1 MINDSAMLKLK
12 RVKYESSGERYSL
25 LTGSDGLPLWYPTLF
40 ATSQLRNA
48 AKAPN
53 TIEAH
58 LNAIKLLFE
67 WTNSNEIDL
76 KQSFSTMKFLT
87 VEQIESLCSYL
98 KQDRSQR
105 VKSNA
110 IPIMMAKKERNRASL
125 TQRKTVAKQTYYIRI
140 SYITDYLE
148 WFAKRVLSERKIIIS
163 REISHLISQMIRS
176 LKARRPTRSVNQRN
190 APRGLSESQR
200 ELLLS
205 VCDPKS
211 PNSPFSSQTRER
223 DCLIVEILYQTG
235 VRLGELLSIKISD
248 LNFQENTLLI
258 ARRHDD
264 VDDPRIKQP
273 VAKTLDR
280 LLPLS
285 RGLSQRMHDYILR
298 HRSLVKGANRHEF
311 LFVTYKSGP
320 HCGTPLSTSAIYSI
334 INRVTSNIDCLSE
347 LTPHVLRHTWND
359 RFSEKADEQ
368 GLDQA
373 EEEKLRS
380 YLMGWKEGSG
390 TSATYTRRHIEKE
403 AHKVSLLLQGVKEN
417 EKN

>member
-1 MINDSAMLKLK
+1 MLKLT
-12 RVKYESSGERYSL
+12 RVKFESSGERYSL

-67 WTNSNEIDL
+67 WANSHEIDL

-98 KQDRSQR
+98 KQARSQR
-105 VKSNA
+105 MKSNV
-110 IPIMMAKKERNRASL
+110 IPIRMANKERTRASL
-125 TQRKTVAKQTYYIRI
+125 TQTKTVAKQTYYIRI
-140 SYITDYLE
+140 SYIADYLE

-163 REISHLISQMIRS
+163 REISHLISLMIRS
-176 LKARRPTRSVNQRN
+176 LKARRPIRSINQRN
-190 APRGLSESQR
+190 APKGVSEAQR

-205 VCDPKS
+205 VCDPKY
-211 PNSPFSSQTRER
+211 PNSPFSSKTRER
-223 DCLIVEILYQTG
+223 DSLLVEILYRTG

-248 LNFQENTLLI
+248 FNFQENTLLI

-285 RGLSQRMHDYILR
+285 RDLSQRIHDYILK

-320 HCGTPLSTSAIYSI
+320 HCGTPLSTSAVYRI
-334 INRVTSNIDCLSE
+334 INRVTSNIDGLSE

-359 RFSEKADEQ
+359 RFSEKADKQ
-368 GLDQA
+368 GLDEA

-390 TSATYTRRHIEKE
+390 TSATYTRRHIQKE

>member
-1 MINDSAMLKLK
+1 MLKLT
-12 RVKYESSGERYSL
+12 RVKFASSGERYSL

-67 WTNSNEIDL
+67 WANSHKIDL
-76 KQSFSTMKFLT
+76 KQSFLTMKFLT

-98 KQDRSQR
+98 KQARSQR
-105 VKSNA
+105 MKSNV
-110 IPIMMAKKERNRASL
+110 IPIRMANKERTRASL
-125 TQRKTVAKQTYYIRI
+125 TQTKTVAKQTYYIRI

-163 REISHLISQMIRS
+163 REISHLISLMTRS
-176 LKARRPTRSVNQRN
+176 LKARRPTRSINQRN
-190 APRGLSESQR
+190 APRGVSEAQR

-205 VCDPKS
+205 VCDPKY
-211 PNSPFSSQTRER
+211 PNSPFSSKTRER
-223 DCLIVEILYQTG
+223 DSLIVEILYRTG

-264 VDDPRIKQP
+264 VEDPRIKQP

-285 RGLSQRMHDYILR
+285 RDLSQRIHDYILR

-320 HCGTPLSTSAIYSI
+320 DCGMPLSTSSVYRI

-359 RFSEKADEQ
+359 RFSEKADKQ
-368 GLDQA
+368 GLDEA

-403 AHKVSLLLQGVKEN
+403 AHKVSLQLQGVKEN

>member
-1 MINDSAMLKLK
+1 MLKLK

-110 IPIMMAKKERNRASL
+110 IPIIMAKKERNRASL

-190 APRGLSESQR
+190 ATRGLSEAQR

-205 VCDPKS
+205 FCDPKY
-211 PNSPFSSQTRER
+211 PNSPFSSKTRER
-223 DCLIVEILYQTG
+223 DSLLVDILYQTG
-235 VRLGELLSIKISD
+235 IRLGELLSIKISD

-285 RGLSQRMHDYILR
+285 RNLSQRIHDYILR

>member
-1 MINDSAMLKLK
+1 MLKLT
-12 RVKYESSGERYSL
+12 RVKFESSGERYSL

-67 WTNSNEIDL
+67 WANSHEIDL

-98 KQDRSQR
+98 KHDRSQR
-105 VKSNA
+105 VKSNV
-110 IPIMMAKKERNRASL
+110 IPIRMANKERTRASL
-125 TQRKTVAKQTYYIRI
+125 TQTKTVAKQTYYIRI
-140 SYITDYLE
+140 SYIADYLE

-163 REISHLISQMIRS
+163 REISHLISLMIRS
-176 LKARRPTRSVNQRN
+176 LKARRPIRSINQRN
-190 APRGLSESQR
+190 APKGVSEAQR

-205 VCDPKS
+205 VCDPKYL
-211 PNSPFSSQTRER
+211 NSPFSSKTRER
-223 DCLIVEILYQTG
+223 DSLLVEILYRTG

-285 RGLSQRMHDYILR
+285 RGLSQRIHDYILR
-298 HRSLVKGANRHEF
+298 DRSLVKGANRHEF
-311 LFVTYKSGP
+311 LFITYKSGP
-320 HCGTPLSTSAIYSI
+320 HCGTPLSTSSVYRI
-334 INRVTSNIDCLSE
+334 INRVTSNIDCLSK

-359 RFSEKADEQ
+359 RFSEKADAQ

-403 AHKVSLLLQGVKEN
+403 AHRVSLLLQGVKEN

>member
-1 MINDSAMLKLK
+1 MLKLT
-12 RVKYESSGERYSL
+12 RVKFESSGERYSL

-40 ATSQLRNA
+40 VTSQLRNA

-67 WTNSNEIDL
+67 WANSHEIDL

-98 KQDRSQR
+98 KQARSQR
-105 VKSNA
+105 MKSNV
-110 IPIMMAKKERNRASL
+110 IPIRMANKERTRASL
-125 TQRKTVAKQTYYIRI
+125 TQTKTVAKQTYYIRI
-140 SYITDYLE
+140 SYIADYLE

-163 REISHLISQMIRS
+163 SEVSHLISLMIRS
-176 LKARRPTRSVNQRN
+176 LKARRPTRSINQRN
-190 APRGLSESQR
+190 APRGVSEAQR

-205 VCDPKS
+205 VCDPKY
-211 PNSPFSSQTRER
+211 PNSPFSSKTRER
-223 DCLIVEILYQTG
+223 DSLLVEILYRTG

-248 LNFQENTLLI
+248 FNFQENTLLI

-285 RGLSQRMHDYILR
+285 RDLSQRIHDYILK

-320 HCGTPLSTSAIYSI
+320 HCGTPLSTSAVYRI
-334 INRVTSNIDCLSE
+334 INRVTSNIDGLSE

-359 RFSEKADEQ
+359 RFSEKADKQ
-368 GLDQA
+368 GLDEA

-390 TSATYTRRHIEKE
+390 TSATYTRRHIQKE

>member
-1 MINDSAMLKLK
+1 MLKLT
-12 RVKYESSGERYSL
+12 RVKFESSGERYSL

-67 WTNSNEIDL
+67 WANSHEIDL

-98 KQDRSQR
+98 KQARSQR
-105 VKSNA
+105 MKSNV
-110 IPIMMAKKERNRASL
+110 IPIRMANKERTRASL
-125 TQRKTVAKQTYYIRI
+125 TQTKTVAKQTYYIRI
-140 SYITDYLE
+140 SYIADYLE

-163 REISHLISQMIRS
+163 REISHLISLMIRS
-176 LKARRPTRSVNQRN
+176 LKARRPIRSINQRN
-190 APRGLSESQR
+190 APKGVSEAQR

-205 VCDPKS
+205 VCDPKYL
-211 PNSPFSSQTRER
+211 NSPFSSKTRER
-223 DCLIVEILYQTG
+223 DSLLVEILYRTG

-248 LNFQENTLLI
+248 FNFQENTLLI

-285 RGLSQRMHDYILR
+285 RDLSQRIHDYILK

-320 HCGTPLSTSAIYSI
+320 HCGTPLSTSAVYRI
-334 INRVTSNIDCLSE
+334 INRVTSNIDGLSE

-359 RFSEKADEQ
+359 RFSEKADKQ
-368 GLDQA
+368 GLDEA

-390 TSATYTRRHIEKE
+390 TSATYTRRHIQKE
-403 AHKVSLLLQGVKEN
+403 AHKVSLRLQGIKEN

>member
-1 MINDSAMLKLK
+1 MLKLT
-12 RVKYESSGERYSL
+12 RVKFESSGERYSL

-67 WTNSNEIDL
+67 WANSHEIDL

-98 KQDRSQR
+98 KQARSQR
-105 VKSNA
+105 MKSNV
-110 IPIMMAKKERNRASL
+110 IPIRMANKERTRASL
-125 TQRKTVAKQTYYIRI
+125 TQTKTVAKQTYYIRI
-140 SYITDYLE
+140 SYIADYLE

-163 REISHLISQMIRS
+163 REISHLISLMIRS
-176 LKARRPTRSVNQRN
+176 LKARRPIRSINQRN
-190 APRGLSESQR
+190 APKGVSEAQR

-205 VCDPKS
+205 VCDPKYL
-211 PNSPFSSQTRER
+211 NSPFSSKTRER
-223 DCLIVEILYQTG
+223 DSLLVEILYRTG

-285 RGLSQRMHDYILR
+285 RDLSKRIHDYILR

-320 HCGTPLSTSAIYSI
+320 HCGMPLSTSAVYRI
-334 INRVTSNIDCLSE
+334 INRVTSNIDCLSD

-359 RFSEKADEQ
+359 RFSEKADKQ
-368 GLDQA
+368 GLDEA

-380 YLMGWKEGSG
+380 YIMGWKEGSG

>member
-1 MINDSAMLKLK
+1 MLKLT
-12 RVKYESSGERYSL
+12 RVKFESSGERYSL

-67 WTNSNEIDL
+67 WANSHEIDL

-98 KQDRSQR
+98 KQARSQR
-105 VKSNA
+105 MKSNV
-110 IPIMMAKKERNRASL
+110 IPIRMANKERTRASL
-125 TQRKTVAKQTYYIRI
+125 TQTKTVAKQTYYIRI
-140 SYITDYLE
+140 SYIADYLE

-163 REISHLISQMIRS
+163 REISHLISLMIRS
-176 LKARRPTRSVNQRN
+176 LKARRPIRSINQRN
-190 APRGLSESQR
+190 APKGVSEAQR

-205 VCDPKS
+205 VCDPKYL
-211 PNSPFSSQTRER
+211 NSPFSSKTRER
-223 DCLIVEILYQTG
+223 DSLLVEILYRTG

-285 RGLSQRMHDYILR
+285 RGLSQRIHDYILR
-298 HRSLVKGANRHEF
+298 DRSLVKGANRHEF
-311 LFVTYKSGP
+311 LFITYKSGP
-320 HCGTPLSTSAIYSI
+320 HCGTPLSTSSVYRI

-359 RFSEKADEQ
+359 RFSEKADAQ

-403 AHKVSLLLQGVKEN
+403 AHRVSLLLQGVKEN

>member
-1 MINDSAMLKLK
+1 MLKLT
-12 RVKYESSGERYSL
+12 RVKFESSGERYSL

-58 LNAIKLLFE
+58 LNAIKLLLE
-67 WTNSNEIDL
+67 WTNSHEIDL

-105 VKSNA
+105 MKSNV
-110 IPIMMAKKERNRASL
+110 IPIRMANKERTRASL
-125 TQRKTVAKQTYYIRI
+125 TPPKTVAKQTYYIRI
-140 SYITDYLE
+140 SYIADYLE

-163 REISHLISQMIRS
+163 RDISHLISQMIRS
-176 LKARRPTRSVNQRN
+176 LKTRRPTRSINQRN
-190 APRGLSESQR
+190 APRGVSEAQR

-205 VCDPKS
+205 VCDPKYQ
-211 PNSPFSSQTRER
+211 NSPFSSKTRER
-223 DCLIVEILYQTG
+223 DSLLVDILYQTG
-235 VRLGELLSIKISD
+235 IRLGELLSIKISD

-264 VDDPRIKQP
+264 VDDPRVKQP

-285 RGLSQRMHDYILR
+285 RGLSQRIHDYILR

-320 HCGTPLSTSAIYSI
+320 HCGTPLSTSAVYRI
-334 INRVTSNIDCLSE
+334 INRVTSNIDRLSE
-347 LTPHVLRHTWND
+347 LTPHILRHTWND
-359 RFSEKADEQ
+359 RFSDKADEQ

-417 EKN
+417 E

>member
-1 MINDSAMLKLK
+1 MLKLT
-12 RVKYESSGERYSL
+12 RVKFESSGERYSL

-67 WTNSNEIDL
+67 WANSHEIDL

-98 KQDRSQR
+98 RQARSQR
-105 VKSNA
+105 MKSNV
-110 IPIMMAKKERNRASL
+110 IPIRMANKERTRASL
-125 TQRKTVAKQTYYIRI
+125 TQTKTVAKQTYYIRI

-163 REISHLISQMIRS
+163 RETSHLISLMTRS
-176 LKARRPTRSVNQRN
+176 LKARRPTRSINQRN
-190 APRGLSESQR
+190 APRGVSESQR

-205 VCDPKS
+205 VCDPKY
-211 PNSPFSSQTRER
+211 PNSPFSSKTRER
-223 DCLIVEILYQTG
+223 DSLLVEILYRTG

-285 RGLSQRMHDYILR
+285 RDLSQRIHDYILR

-311 LFVTYKSGP
+311 LFVTYKSGQ
-320 HCGTPLSTSAIYSI
+320 HCGTPLSTSAVYRI
-334 INRVTSNIDCLSE
+334 INRITSNIDCLSE

-359 RFSEKADEQ
+359 RFSEKADKQ
-368 GLDQA
+368 GLDEA

>member
-1 MINDSAMLKLK
+1 MIKLT
-12 RVKYESSGERYSL
+12 RVKFESSGERYSML
-25 LTGSDGLPLWYPTLF
+25 IGSDGLPLWYPTLF

-58 LNAIKLLFE
+58 LNAIKLLIE
-67 WTNSNEIDL
+67 WTNYHEIDL

-98 KQDRSQR
+98 KQDKSQR
-105 VKSNA
+105 VKSNVIRIRKA
-110 IPIMMAKKERNRASL
+110 NKERIRSNL
-125 TQRKTVAKQTYYIRI
+125 TQPKMVAKQTYYLRL
-140 SYITDYLE
+140 SYIADYLE
-148 WFAKRVLSERKIIIS
+148 WFAKRVLNERKIIIS
-163 REISHLISQMIRS
+163 RNISHLISQMIRS

-200 ELLLS
+200 EWLLS
-205 VCDPKS
+205 VCDPQS
-211 PNSPFSSQTRER
+211 SNSPFSSKTRER
-223 DCLIVEILYQTG
+223 DCLLVEILYQTG
-235 VRLGELLSIKISD
+235 IRLGELLSIKISD

-285 RGLSQRMHDYILR
+285 RGLSQRIHDYILR
-298 HRSLVKGANRHEF
+298 DRSLIKGANRHEF
-311 LFVTYKSGP
+311 LFITYKSGP
-320 HCGTPLSTSAIYSI
+320 HCGTPLSTSAVYSI
-334 INRVTSNIDCLSE
+334 INRITSNIDCLSE
-347 LTPHVLRHTWND
+347 LTPHILRHTWND
-359 RFSEKADEQ
+359 RFSEKVDEQ

-403 AHKVSLLLQGVKEN
+403 AHRVSLLLQGVKEN

>member
-1 MINDSAMLKLK
+1 MIKLT
-12 RVKYESSGERYSL
+12 RVKFESSGERYSML
-25 LTGSDGLPLWYPTLF
+25 IGSDGLPLWYPTLF

-58 LNAIKLLFE
+58 LNAIKLLIE
-67 WTNSNEIDL
+67 WTNYHEIDL

-105 VKSNA
+105 VKSNVIRTRKA
-110 IPIMMAKKERNRASL
+110 NKERIRSNL
-125 TQRKTVAKQTYYIRI
+125 TQPKMVAKQTYYLRL
-140 SYITDYLE
+140 SYIADFLE
-148 WFAKRVLSERKIIIS
+148 WFAKRVLNERKIIIS
-163 REISHLISQMIRS
+163 RDISHLISQMIRS

-211 PNSPFSSQTRER
+211 SNSPFPSKTRER
-223 DCLIVEILYQTG
+223 DCLLVEILYQTG

-285 RGLSQRMHDYILR
+285 RGLSQRIHDYILKD
-298 HRSLVKGANRHEF
+298 RSLIKGANRHEF
-311 LFVTYKSGP
+311 LFITYKSGP
-320 HCGTPLSTSAIYSI
+320 HCGTPLSTSAVYNI
-334 INRVTSNIDCLSE
+334 INRITSNIDCLSE
-347 LTPHVLRHTWND
+347 LTPHILRHTWND

>member
-1 MINDSAMLKLK
+1 MFKLR
-12 RVKYESSGERYSL
+12 RVKFESSGERYSL

-58 LNAIKLLFE
+58 LNAIKLLLE
-67 WTNSNEIDL
+67 WTNSHEIDL

-105 VKSNA
+105 MKSNV
-110 IPIMMAKKERNRASL
+110 IPIRMANKERTRASL
-125 TQRKTVAKQTYYIRI
+125 TPPKTVAKQTYYIRI
-140 SYITDYLE
+140 SYIADYLE

-163 REISHLISQMIRS
+163 RDISHLISQMIRS
-176 LKARRPTRSVNQRN
+176 LKTRRPTRSINQRN
-190 APRGLSESQR
+190 APRGVSEAQR

-205 VCDPKS
+205 VCDPKYQ
-211 PNSPFSSQTRER
+211 NSPFSSKTRER
-223 DCLIVEILYQTG
+223 DSLLVDILYQTG
-235 VRLGELLSIKISD
+235 IRLGELLSIKISD

-264 VDDPRIKQP
+264 VDDPRVKQP

-285 RGLSQRMHDYILR
+285 RGLSQRIHDYILR

-311 LFVTYKSGP
+311 LFVSYKSGP
-320 HCGTPLSTSAIYSI
+320 HCGTPLSTSAVYRI
-334 INRVTSNIDCLSE
+334 INRVTSNIDRLSE
-347 LTPHVLRHTWND
+347 LTPHILRHTWND
-359 RFSEKADEQ
+359 RFSDKADEQ

-417 EKN
+417 E

>member
-1 MINDSAMLKLK
+1 MLKLT
-12 RVKYESSGERYSL
+12 RVKFESSGERYSL

-58 LNAIKLLFE
+58 LNAIKLLLE
-67 WTNSNEIDL
+67 WANSHEIDL

-105 VKSNA
+105 MKSKMKSNV
-110 IPIMMAKKERNRASL
+110 IPIRIANKERTRASL
-125 TQRKTVAKQTYYIRI
+125 TQPKTVAKQTYYIRI

-163 REISHLISQMIRS
+163 KEISHLISLMIRS
-176 LKARRPTRSVNQRN
+176 LKARRPTRSINQRN
-190 APRGLSESQR
+190 ATRGLSEAQR
-200 ELLLS
+200 KMLLS
-205 VCDPKS
+205 VCDPKY
-211 PNSPFSSQTRER
+211 PDSPFSSKTRER
-223 DCLIVEILYQTG
+223 DSLLVEILYQTG

-285 RGLSQRMHDYILR
+285 RELSQRIHDYILR

-311 LFVTYKSGP
+311 LFVAYKSGP

>member
-1 MINDSAMLKLK
+1 MVKLR
-12 RVKYESSGERYSL
+12 RVKFESSGERYSL

-58 LNAIKLLFE
+58 LNAIKLLLE
-67 WTNSNEIDL
+67 WTNSHEIDL

-105 VKSNA
+105 MKSNV
-110 IPIMMAKKERNRASL
+110 IPIRMANKERTRASL
-125 TQRKTVAKQTYYIRI
+125 TPPKTVAKQTYYIRI
-140 SYITDYLE
+140 SYIADYLE

-163 REISHLISQMIRS
+163 RDISHLISQMIRS
-176 LKARRPTRSVNQRN
+176 LKTRRPTRSINQRN
-190 APRGLSESQR
+190 APRGVSEAQR

-205 VCDPKS
+205 VCDPKYQ
-211 PNSPFSSQTRER
+211 NSPFSSKTRER
-223 DCLIVEILYQTG
+223 DSLLVDILYQTG
-235 VRLGELLSIKISD
+235 IRLGELLSIKISD

-264 VDDPRIKQP
+264 VDDPRVKQP

-285 RGLSQRMHDYILR
+285 RGLSQRIHDYILR

-320 HCGTPLSTSAIYSI
+320 HCGTPLSTSAVYRI
-334 INRVTSNIDCLSE
+334 INRVTSNIDRLSE
-347 LTPHVLRHTWND
+347 LTPHILRHTWND
-359 RFSEKADEQ
+359 RFSDKADEQ

-417 EKN
+417 E